1 MSLTAGAGERP
12 DVVTVGEAM
21 VAFRADGPVV
31 QGGTQTTRLAGSESN
46 VAIGLARLGH
56 RVEWA
61 GRVGA
66 DAFGDLVLR
75 ELRAE
80 GVGTTH
86 AAADPE
92 RPTGLMFVTQ
102 RTADLSSVDYRRSGS
117 AGSAL
122 GPADVADA
130 LTTAPRFLHLTGI
143 TPALSDS
150 ARESVTVLVDLA
162 VAAGVRVSL
171 DVNYRSRL
179 WTREQARAVLAPL
192 SDRAFVVI
200 ASEDEL
206 DLVSASPATEA
217 DLAASLLSR
226 GVHQVAVKRGVRG
239 ASVYTADA
247 RQDASALAVT
257 AVDPMG
263 AGDAFCAGYL
273 SGLLDGL
280 DPAGCLGRGTVG
292 GAFVASSLGDWEG
305 APTRAELDL
314 LHDHVP
320 GESIR

>member
-1 MSLTAGAGERP
+1 MSAALPGGEGP
-12 DVVTVGEAM
+12 DLVTVGESM
-21 VAFRADGPVV
+21 VSFRADGPVV

-66 DAFGDLVLR
+66 DGFGDLVLR

-86 AAADPE
+86 AASDPE

-102 RTADLSSVDYRRSGS
+102 RTADLSSVEYRRSGA

-122 GPADVADA
+122 HPQDMVEA
-130 LTTAPRFLHLTGI
+130 LSASPRILHLTGI

-150 ARESVTVLVDLA
+150 ARDTVTALVDAA
-162 VAAGVRVSL
+162 VGAGVRVSL

-179 WTREQARAVLAPL
+179 WSRDQARAALAPL
-192 SDRAFVVI
+192 AVRAFVVI

-206 DLVSASPATEA
+206 DLVSASPATEG
-217 DLAASLLSR
+217 DLAASLLSH
-226 GVHQVAVKRGVRG
+226 GVQQVVVKRGGSG
-239 ASVYTADA
+239 ASVYTVDG

-257 AVDPMG
+257 AVDPIG

-280 DPAGCLGRGTVG
+280 DPAGCLRRGDVT
-292 GAFVASSLGDWEG
+292 GAFVASSPGDWEG

-314 LHDHVP
+314 LHDHRP

>member
-1 MSLTAGAGERP
+1 MSTGVPQGERL
-12 DVVTVGEAM
+12 DVVTVGESM
-21 VAFRADGPVV
+21 VSFRADGPVV

-66 DAFGDLVLR
+66 DGFGGLVLR

-80 GVGTTH
+80 GVGTTYV
-86 AAADPE
+86 ASDPE
-92 RPTGLMFVTQ
+92 RPTGLMFVTH
-102 RTADLSSVDYRRSGS
+102 RTADLSSVEYRRSGS

-122 GPADVADA
+122 RPQDVVGA
-130 LTTAPRFLHLTGI
+130 LSGSPRILHVTGI

-150 ARESVTVLVDLA
+150 AHVTVTALVDAA

-179 WTREQARAVLAPL
+179 WSREQARAVLAPL
-192 SDRAFVVI
+192 AVRAFVVI

-206 DLVSASPATEA
+206 DLVSASPANEA
-217 DLAASLLSR
+217 DLAASLLSH
-226 GVHQVAVKRGVRG
+226 GVQQVAVKRGGGG
-239 ASVYTADA
+239 ASVHTADG
-247 RQDASALAVT
+247 RQDAPALAVT
-257 AVDPMG
+257 AADPIG

-280 DPAGCLGRGTVG
+280 DPTGCLHRGSVT
-292 GAFVASSLGDWEG
+292 GAFVASSPGDWEG
-305 APTRAELDL
+305 APTREELDL
-314 LHDHVP
+314 LHHHRP

>member
-1 MSLTAGAGERP
+1 MSATARLGEHP

-21 VAFRADGPVV
+21 VAFRADGPVH

-66 DAFGDLVLR
+66 DGFGDLVLR

-80 GVGTTH
+80 GVGITR
-86 AAADPE
+86 AAADPR

-122 GPADVADA
+122 CPADVAEA
-130 LTTAPRFLHLTGI
+130 LTTPPRLLHLTGI

-150 ARESVTVLVDLA
+150 ARESVTALVDVA
-162 VAAGVRVSL
+162 VTAGVRVSF

-192 SDRAFVVI
+192 ADRAFVLI

-206 DLVSASPATEA
+206 DLASASPATEA
-217 DLAASLLSR
+217 DVAASLLSR
-226 GVHQVAVKRGVRG
+226 GVHQVAVKRGGSG
-239 ASVYTADA
+239 ASVYTAEG
-247 RQDASALAVT
+247 RQDAPALAVT

-280 DPAGCLGRGTVG
+280 DPAGCLRRGTVT
-292 GAFVASSLGDWEG
+292 GAFVASSPGDWEG

-320 GESIR
+320 GASIR